1 MRFSGKSV
9 LVTGA
14 ASGIGRATAILFA
27 AEGAQ
32 VTIGD
37 VNDAGLAETASMMAR
52 PARIVPYDAVDHASC
67 HRLVAAAAESGLDVV
82 CNIGG
87 IHDWGPSPALDESR
101 FERSIAI
108 NLTSLFAICRTALP
122 HLVESG
128 GNIVNVA
135 SAAGMVGVAYNA
147 AYCAAKHGLIGYA
160 DSLRL
165 ELSPH
170 NISVIGVTPGSIRT
184 DVSRNAITAD
194 GGRRGESDA
203 AIDSGIDPDDFA
215 ERMISMIDAGQREV
229 MIADAPTEKMIG
241 EARRTP
247 EELIDRMIEMFNKGY
262 AAQMG
267 VKEK

>member
-147 AYCAAKHGLIGYA
+147 AYCAAKHG
-160 DSLRL
+160 
-165 ELSPH
+165 
-170 NISVIGVTPGSIRT
+170 VIGLTKSLAVEFAGQGVRVNAICPGMVNTPMIHAPRT
-184 DVSRNAITAD
+184 ERPEGIDWALTARNAPKLASGACEPEDIAGAIAWLASDMARKVTGIAMPVDCAQTA
-194 GGRRGESDA
+194 G
-203 AIDSGIDPDDFA
+203 
-215 ERMISMIDAGQREV
+215 
-229 MIADAPTEKMIG
+229 
-241 EARRTP
+241 
-247 EELIDRMIEMFNKGY
+247 
-262 AAQMG
+262 
-267 VKEK
+267 